1 MKLLIAGKNSYIGC
15 HIGEFVRTKEPDSDV
30 RYISVREDDW
40 KTCDL
45 SAFDAV
51 VFAAAIVHRKDIT
64 DETLYHQVNA
74 QLPYEFARKAK
85 AQGVKRFLFLS
96 TAGVYDSDKTLPNT
110 MIISAADRM
119 RLALINLN
127 SDMVKKNP
135 DYVVRITGSDAYGK
149 SKLEGEKLLG
159 TLADEDFL
167 VSIVRPMN
175 VYGKDCPGNYIPMFK
190 KLTRLT
196 PVLPK
201 AFLDVKQGMVHVEHV
216 AKLCYLALKADH
228 GGVYHAQDDEP
239 VSSYEIMQALAK
251 GMGKKRLSLPCH
263 GLMKLFSKV
272 GPVIKLFGGVAYAKE
287 LAVCPL
293 GSYTDADTRKLLEE
307 V

>member
-110 MIISAADRM
+110 MIISADTP
-119 RLALINLN
+119 LE
-127 SDMVKKNP
+127 P
-135 DYVVRITGSDAYGK
+135 DSLYGK

-216 AKLCYLALKADH
+216 AKMCYLALKADH

-272 GPVIKLFGGVAYAKE
+272 GPVIKLFGGVAYAKD

>member
-110 MIISAADRM
+110 MIISADTP
-119 RLALINLN
+119 LE
-127 SDMVKKNP
+127 P
-135 DYVVRITGSDAYGK
+135 DSLYGK

>member
-15 HIGEFVRTKEPDSDV
+15 HIGEFVRGQEPDSDV
-30 RYISVREDDW
+30 RYISVRGDDW

-74 QLPYEFARKAK
+74 QLPYEFAQKAK

-110 MIISAADRM
+110 MIISADTP
-119 RLALINLN
+119 LE
-127 SDMVKKNP
+127 P
-135 DYVVRITGSDAYGK
+135 DSLYGK

-287 LAVCPL
+287 LADCPL

>member
-45 SAFDAV
+45 SDFDAV

-64 DETLYHQVNA
+64 DEKLYHQVNA

-110 MIISAADRM
+110 MIISADTP
-119 RLALINLN
+119 LE
-127 SDMVKKNP
+127 P
-135 DYVVRITGSDAYGK
+135 DSLYGK

-216 AKLCYLALKADH
+216 AKLCYLALKADC

>member
-15 HIGEFVRTKEPDSDV
+15 HIGEFVRGQEPDSVV
-30 RYISVREDDW
+30 RRISVRGDDW

-110 MIISAADRM
+110 MIISADTP
-119 RLALINLN
+119 LE
-127 SDMVKKNP
+127 P
-135 DYVVRITGSDAYGK
+135 DSLYGK

-196 PVLPK
+196 PILPK

-251 GMGKKRLSLPCH
+251 GMGKKRPSLPCH